1 MKNNMEAI
9 EIALS
14 ELNDNELGL
23 LQECRELQKA
33 GFSEDEAQDLMG
45 AEAFEK
51 AKSIMREVAVR
62 IEELSAP
69 PLLQLVPKSRKKR
82 KDLII
87 DMDSGD

>member
-33 GFSEDEAQDLMG
+33 GFSEDEAEDLMG
-45 AEAFEK
+45 VESFEK
-51 AKSIMREVAVR
+51 AKSIMRDVAAR

-69 PLLQLVPKSRKKR
+69 PLLQLVAKSRKKR

-87 DMDSGD
+87 DMGEE

>member
-1 MKNNMEAI
+1 MKNNIEAM

-14 ELNDNELGL
+14 ELDDNELGL
-23 LQECRELQKA
+23 LQEARELQKA

-45 AEAFEK
+45 TESFNEAK
-51 AKSIMREVAVR
+51 AIMRDVAAR

-69 PLLQLVPKSRKKR
+69 PLLQLVARSRKKR
-82 KDLII
+82 NDLII

>member
-1 MKNNMEAI
+1 MKNNIEAI

-45 AEAFEK
+45 TESFNEAK
-51 AKSIMREVAVR
+51 AIMRDVAAR

-69 PLLQLVPKSRKKR
+69 PLLQLVARSRKKR
-82 KDLII
+82 NDLII

>member
-33 GFSEDEAQDLMG
+33 GFTEEEAQDLMG
-45 AEAFEK
+45 DESFAK
-51 AKSIMREVAVR
+51 AKSIMRDVAAR

-69 PLLQLVPKSRKKR
+69 PLLQLVARSRKKR

-87 DMDSGD
+87 DMEE

>member
-1 MKNNMEAI
+1 MKNNIEAI